1 MIFTSS
7 IFRTRPLIS
16 VSMSFRLRNR
26 PRKPFTGS
34 VWLAQSTHLEESQQ
48 YFSMM
53 MTDKNDASLPSQSS
67 LDLELLE
74 QAL

>member
-7 IFRTRPLIS
+7 TFLTRPLIS

-34 VWLAQSTHLEESQQ
+34 VWLAQSTHLGDVR
-48 YFSMM
+48 FSMI
-53 MTDKNDASLPSQSS
+53 TTVKK
-67 LDLELLE
+67 
-74 QAL
+74 